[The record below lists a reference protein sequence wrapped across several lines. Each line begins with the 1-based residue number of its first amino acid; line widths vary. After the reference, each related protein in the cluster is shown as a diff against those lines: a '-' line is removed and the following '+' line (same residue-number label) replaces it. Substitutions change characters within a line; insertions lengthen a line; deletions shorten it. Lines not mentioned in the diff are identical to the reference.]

1 MQETSVQS
9 LGQEDPLEKRMA
21 IHSSISP
28 WRIPWREESDGL
40 QPMDHKELD
49 TTEQLTLHLILISC
63 DEVIL
68 KSGEPLIQCDGVLI
82 KAGHLATHTHTHTH
96 THKENVSEGE
106 SRAWA
111 DVSMSRGGPA
121 IASKQLEA
129 TEEADSSSQP
139 PEGACPADILS

>member
-1 MQETSVQS
+1 
-9 LGQEDPLEKRMA
+9 
-21 IHSSISP
+21 
-28 WRIPWREESDGL
+28 
-40 QPMDHKELD
+40 MDHKELD

-106 SRAWA
+106 SRA
-111 DVSMSRGGPA
+111 
-121 IASKQLEA
+121 
-129 TEEADSSSQP
+129 
-139 PEGACPADILS
+139 